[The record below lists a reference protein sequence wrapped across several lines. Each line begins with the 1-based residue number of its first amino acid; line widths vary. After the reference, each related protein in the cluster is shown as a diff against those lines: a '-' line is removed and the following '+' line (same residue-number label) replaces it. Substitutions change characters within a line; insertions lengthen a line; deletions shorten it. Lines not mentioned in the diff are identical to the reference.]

1 MNTGSAVVKI
11 LPASVGDARDAGSIP
26 VSGRPPAGRN
36 GNSLQYSCLKNSM
49 DRGAYSPWGRKE
61 LDMTKHACLL
71 SHSLIS
77 SLEQRKKIRKIPFLP
92 GHKADNGVIQIWR
105 EHI

>member
-49 DRGAYSPWGRKE
+49 DRGAWRATVQSVSESDATE
-61 LDMTKHACLL
+61 LLSLQACLL
-71 SHSLIS
+71 M
-77 SLEQRKKIRKIPFLP
+77 
-92 GHKADNGVIQIWR
+92 
-105 EHI
+105 